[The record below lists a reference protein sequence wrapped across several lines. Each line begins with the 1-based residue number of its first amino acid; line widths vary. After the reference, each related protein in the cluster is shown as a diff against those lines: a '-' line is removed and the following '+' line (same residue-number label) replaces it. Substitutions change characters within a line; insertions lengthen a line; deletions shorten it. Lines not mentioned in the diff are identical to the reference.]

1 MNMTPLDI
9 RKQKFKRVF
18 RGYDQEEVGAF
29 LEMTAEEFERLNRES
44 IERKERV
51 ATLQSEVDRYR
62 QMEETLQ
69 EVLRTAQK
77 AADEVRE
84 NGHKEARLIV
94 KEAEIRSNR
103 AIEKARAQ
111 VHTIRAEIVDL
122 KNQRDM
128 FVSKFNALVQAQGD
142 FLAQLQF
149 SDPDVVQ
156 ESMPEPPA
164 SGSQA
169 GNGQR
174 MSEAETQAVPEP
186 SEGSD

>member
-1 MNMTPLDI
+1 MTPLDI

-29 LEMTAEEFERLNRES
+29 LEMAAEEFERINRES
-44 IERKERV
+44 IELKERV
-51 ATLQSEVDRYR
+51 GTLQSEVVRYR

-128 FVSKFNALVQAQGD
+128 FVAKFNALVQAQGD

-169 GNGQR
+169 GNGQP
-174 MSEAETQAVPEP
+174 MSEAETQAVPDA